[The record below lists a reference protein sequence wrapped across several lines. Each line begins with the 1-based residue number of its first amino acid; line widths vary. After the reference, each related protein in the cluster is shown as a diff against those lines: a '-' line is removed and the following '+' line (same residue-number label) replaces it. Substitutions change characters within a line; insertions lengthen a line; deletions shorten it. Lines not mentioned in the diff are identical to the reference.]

1 MICLEINQFAE
12 STTKSQQRLLC
23 ESSSLTLMKELDI
36 SFSLESAIIQDSVIQ
51 KSVAKNRGLE
61 VKAILKVSDVTA
73 VIEIIQRNHI
83 HS

>member
-61 VKAILKVSDVTA
+61 VKTILKVSDVTA

>member
-1 MICLEINQFAE
+1 
-12 STTKSQQRLLC
+12 
-23 ESSSLTLMKELDI
+23 MKELDI
-36 SFSLESAIIQDSVIQ
+36 SFSLESAIIRDSVIQ

-61 VKAILKVSDVTA
+61 VKTILKVSDVTA

>member
-1 MICLEINQFAE
+1 
-12 STTKSQQRLLC
+12 
-23 ESSSLTLMKELDI
+23 MKELDI
-36 SFSLESAIIQDSVIQ
+36 SFSLESAIVQDSVIQ

>member
-1 MICLEINQFAE
+1 MICSEINQFAE